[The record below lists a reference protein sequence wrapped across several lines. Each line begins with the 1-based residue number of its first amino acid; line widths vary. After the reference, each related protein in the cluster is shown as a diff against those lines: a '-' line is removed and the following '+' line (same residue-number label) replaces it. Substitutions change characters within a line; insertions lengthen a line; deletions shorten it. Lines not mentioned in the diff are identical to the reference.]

1 MEDESIMLI
10 SKETND
16 LVLWIWQVWYLVKY
30 DLKIIFIV

>member
-1 MEDESIMLI
+1 MEDVSIMLI